1 MISNKKTVRQRA
13 CIAISS
19 KGYYDFRSLSIS
31 AIQQFY
37 KTYNKKHV
45 YQVHCTHPKAL
56 VKSGN
61 KKVPF
66 SKFYENLGEALDEF
80 MKIRRKIR

>member
-1 MISNKKTVRQRA
+1 MTSNNKTIRQRV

-37 KTYNKKHV
+37 KTHNEKHV

-56 VKSGN
+56 VNSGN

-66 SKFYENLGEALDEF
+66 SKIYENLNEALDDF
-80 MKIRRKIR
+80 IKIRRKIR

>member
-1 MISNKKTVRQRA
+1 
-13 CIAISS
+13 
-19 KGYYDFRSLSIS
+19 
-31 AIQQFY
+31 
-37 KTYNKKHV
+37 V

-66 SKFYENLGEALDEF
+66 SKIYENFNEALDEF
-80 MKIRRKIR
+80 IKIRRKIR